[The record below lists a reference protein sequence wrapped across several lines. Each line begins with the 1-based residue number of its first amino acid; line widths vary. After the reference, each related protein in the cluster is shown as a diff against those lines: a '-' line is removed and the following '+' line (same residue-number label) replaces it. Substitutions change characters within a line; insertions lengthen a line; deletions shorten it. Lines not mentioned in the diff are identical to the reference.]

1 MYLDVISNCIL
12 RSINSPAAKH
22 PQNTRHEELE
32 PMEDHE
38 GVREVHKECMR
49 NHSLRH
55 GAGYT
60 VDGCCRFIPASG
72 DRQLQCGACGCH
84 RNFHRTDFCI
94 AGTLP
99 ARRERRRPRTRFT
112 EEQKQRMAG
121 YAERLGWKIPR
132 GRARAEEEEED
143 QVSRFCRGIG
153 VTRQAFKVWMHN
165 HKGSASSSPAA
176 AQVAS
181 SEATASGG
189 AAMNG
194 GVEEVIKIGDEA
206 MEEEAKDLD

>member
-1 MYLDVISNCIL
+1 MV
-12 RSINSPAAKH
+12 
-22 PQNTRHEELE
+22 
-32 PMEDHE
+32 MEGHE
-38 GVREVHKECMR
+38 GVREVYKECMR

-84 RNFHRTDFCI
+84 RNFHRTDFCV

-99 ARRERRRPRTRFT
+99 GRSERRRPRARFS
-112 EEQKQRMAG
+112 EEQKQRMARC
-121 YAERLGWKIPR
+121 AERLGWKIPR
-132 GRARAEEEEED
+132 GRARAGGEEED

-165 HKGSASSSPAA
+165 HKGSASSAPAA
-176 AQVAS
+176 AALVAS
-181 SEATASGG
+181 SEATARGR

-206 MEEEAKDLD
+206 MEDEEEAKDLD